1 MVSFDRSNIAEDQ
14 KGIYTSQKTSGMASA
29 SVKKTIEKSEEL
41 IDKIEACGSEENASM
56 SADEVEEQIA
66 ANTGRQAEIL
76 EQLFGEEMG
85 VLAAALETLEM
96 EDADEA
102 TCWI

>member
-1 MVSFDRSNIAEDQ
+1 
-14 KGIYTSQKTSGMASA
+14 MASA

-56 SADEVEEQIA
+56 SADEVEQEQIA
-66 ANTGRQAEIL
+66 GNTGRQAEIL